1 MLLLNAAL
9 RVKPEVFVGFA
20 AQKFDAQGLGTH
32 AATRSFVPAQ
42 MAAQMAALV
51 RHVPRQKRRLALDR
65 AGGAK
70 ARFNRGWGRR
80 CRPG

>member
-9 RVKPEVFVGFA
+9 LVKPEVFVGFA
-20 AQKFDAQGLGTH
+20 AQKFDAQGLCTH
-32 AATRSFVPAQ
+32 AATRSFVP
-42 MAAQMAALV
+42 AQMAALV

-70 ARFNRGWGRR
+70 ARFNRGWGRG